1 MARLALTGSA
11 AGRGWCRGGCR
22 GEHPAGHSPLLFAR
36 VGADN
41 TVPA

>member
-22 GEHPAGHSPLLFAR
+22 GEHPVGQSPAAVRAGGCWQHSA
-36 VGADN
+36 G
-41 TVPA
+41 